1 MYIRQVNTMFN
12 WIPYYVFV
20 SCICGEDCQTGNV
33 NKHNP
38 LIGSFVKPFIVSVV
52 QMGKAAF
59 SQFNEEPHCQSNQC
73 DS

>member
-1 MYIRQVNTMFN
+1 MRQVNIVYLTGFLIML
-12 WIPYYVFV
+12 
-20 SCICGEDCQTGNV
+20 CIFGEDCKTGNV

-59 SQFNEEPHCQSNQC
+59 SQFNEELPCQCNQC

>member
-1 MYIRQVNTMFN
+1 ML
-12 WIPYYVFV
+12 
-20 SCICGEDCQTGNV
+20 CIFGEDCKTGNV

-59 SQFNEEPHCQSNQC
+59 SQFNEELPCQCNQC